1 MNIAVLAGY
10 TGISEVNIM
19 KNVYEVK
26 YKDGN
31 EIKTATVKAYTLTNA
46 LITFMKY
53 PIIYVNLVAINEIS
67 FERYHAL
74 NTASA
79 IREADTWLDCENE
92 CAELC
97 RLAGMESE
105 WREADGET
113 FESVLIEAAKK
124 LNVEI

>member
-1 MNIAVLAGY
+1 
-10 TGISEVNIM
+10 M
-19 KNVYEVK
+19 KKAYEVT

-31 EIKTATVKAYTLTNA
+31 EFKTATVKAYTLIGAT
-46 LITFMKY
+46 
-53 PIIYVNLVAINEIS
+53 YVIAAYGSCENMICIKEIS
-67 FERYHAL
+67 FERYYAL
-74 NTASA
+74 NIAAA
-79 IREADTWLDCENE
+79 IREADTWDDCENE
-92 CAELC
+92 CCELC

>member
-1 MNIAVLAGY
+1 
-10 TGISEVNIM
+10 M
-19 KNVYEVK
+19 KKAYEVT

-31 EIKTATVKAYTLTNA
+31 ELKTATVKGYTLIGA
-46 LITFMKY
+46 LCKCSGYMDVY
-53 PIIYVNLVAINEIS
+53 EDVVAVKEIS

-79 IREADTWLDCENE
+79 IREADTWEDCENE

-113 FESVLIEAAKK
+113 FEAVLIEAAKK

>member
-1 MNIAVLAGY
+1 
-10 TGISEVNIM
+10 M
-19 KNVYEVK
+19 KKVYELT

-31 EIKTATVKAYTLTNA
+31 ELKTKTVKGYTLIGA
-46 LITFMKY
+46 LCTCSNYMNVY
-53 PIIYVNLVAINEIS
+53 EDVVAVNEIS

-79 IREADTWLDCENE
+79 IREADTWEECENE

-97 RLAGMESE
+97 RLAGMESD
-105 WREADGET
+105 WTEADGDN
-113 FESVLIEAAKK
+113 FEAVLIEAAKK

>member
-1 MNIAVLAGY
+1 
-10 TGISEVNIM
+10 M
-19 KNVYEVK
+19 KKPYEVT

-31 EIKTATVKAYTLTNA
+31 EFKTATVKAFTLTNA
-46 LITFMKY
+46 LIILMKY
-53 PIIYVNLVAINEIS
+53 PIVYVNLVAVNEIS

-79 IREADTWLDCENE
+79 IREADTWLDCEDE

-105 WREADGET
+105 WREADAET
-113 FESVLIEAAKK
+113 FEAVLIEAAKE

>member
-1 MNIAVLAGY
+1 
-10 TGISEVNIM
+10 M
-19 KNVYEVK
+19 KKAYEVK

-31 EIKTATVKAYTLTNA
+31 EIKTMTVKGYTLIGA
-46 LITFMKY
+46 LFTLAHYKN
-53 PIIYVNLVAINEIS
+53 IYENLVFVNVIS

-74 NTASA
+74 HIASA
-79 IREADTWLDCENE
+79 IRDADTWLDCEDE

-105 WREADGET
+105 WAEADEDT

>member
-1 MNIAVLAGY
+1 
-10 TGISEVNIM
+10 M
-19 KNVYEVK
+19 KKAYEVTF
-26 YKDGN
+26 KDGN
-31 EIKTATVKAYTLTNA
+31 EFKTATVKGYTLIGA
-46 LITFMKY
+46 LCKCSNYMN
-53 PIIYVNLVAINEIS
+53 IYEDVVAVNEIS

-105 WREADGET
+105 WREAGGET
-113 FESVLIEAAKK
+113 FEAVLIEAAKK

>member
-1 MNIAVLAGY
+1 
-10 TGISEVNIM
+10 M
-19 KNVYEVK
+19 KKAYEVT

-31 EIKTATVKAYTLTNA
+31 EFRTANVKGYTLIGA
-46 LITFMKY
+46 LMTLSKY
-53 PIIYVNLVAINEIS
+53 PIISYNLVSANEIS

-74 NTASA
+74 NTASS
-79 IREADTWLDCENE
+79 IRDSDTWEDCENE

-105 WREADGET
+105 WLEADGDS
-113 FESVLIEAAKK
+113 FEEVLIEAAKK

>member
-1 MNIAVLAGY
+1 
-10 TGISEVNIM
+10 M
-19 KNVYEVK
+19 KKAYEVTF
-26 YKDGN
+26 KDGN
-31 EIKTATVKAYTLTNA
+31 EFKTATIKGYTLIGA
-46 LITFMKY
+46 LCKCSNYMNVYEDVVSVI
-53 PIIYVNLVAINEIS
+53 EIS

-74 NTASA
+74 NIASA
-79 IREADTWLDCENE
+79 IRDADAWDDCENE

-113 FESVLIEAAKK
+113 FESVLIEAAKR

>member
-1 MNIAVLAGY
+1 
-10 TGISEVNIM
+10 M
-19 KNVYEVK
+19 KKAYEIT

-31 EIKTATVKAYTLTNA
+31 EFKKATVKGYTLVGS
-46 LITFMKY
+46 LITLAHY
-53 PIIYVNLVAINEIS
+53 PNIYDNLVVVNEIS
-67 FERYHAL
+67 FERYHEL
-74 NTASA
+74 NIASA
-79 IREADTWLDCENE
+79 IREADTWGDCENE

-113 FESVLIEAAKK
+113 FEAVLIEAAKK

>member
-1 MNIAVLAGY
+1 
-10 TGISEVNIM
+10 M
-19 KNVYEVK
+19 KKAYEVT

-31 EIKTATVKAYTLTNA
+31 EFKPDVY
-46 LITFMKY
+46 Y
-53 PIIYVNLVAINEIS
+53 NLVDLNKII
-67 FERYHAL
+67 FERYHVL

-79 IREADTWLDCENE
+79 IREVDRWEGCENE

-105 WREADGET
+105 WREAEGDT
-113 FESVLIEAAKK
+113 FEAAKK